1 MEVVDVLFL
10 ITVSVYPR
18 QWFIAAFT
26 GIQIQALPFVCAA
39 FLNHLHPVPQEG
51 SAVAWLAVSVQPVF
65 FDAPAK
71 YIVDVAVAFSMVQ
84 LFDTHFGQ
92 AVFGMVIIILGT
104 AGGLFAAGTSVFVV
118 AVFQSAEAEQ
128 LIKADQV
135 LIAFFFAASSI
146 QQVSRSIVLQGFPVP
161 LVSAAFNSAGVIIA
175 VIGLAVFAVFF
186 AYQLVEVVVLVA
198 AFDEDIRQN
207 GVLIALYLF
216 ALQPAVTVVF
226 DGRSG
231 VPECIILRDAGCRGR
246 TRSIA
251 KISSSFI

>member
-10 ITVSVYPR
+10 ITVSVYPCQR
-18 QWFIAAFT
+18 FIAAFVS
-26 GIQIQALPFVCAA
+26 IQIQALPFVCAA
-39 FLNHLHPVPQEG
+39 FLNHLQSVPQEG
-51 SAVAWLAVSVQPVF
+51 GAVAWLAVTVQPVF
-65 FDAPAK
+65 FNPPAED
-71 YIVDVAVAFSMVQ
+71 IVAVAFSMVQ

-92 AVFGMVIIILGT
+92 AVFGIVMVILGT

-146 QQVSRSIVLQGFPVP
+146 QQVSRSIVLQGFPVS

-207 GVLIALYLF
+207 GGLIALYLF

-226 DGRSG
+226 DGCSG